1 MRGDREIPV
10 VLSRLRRCWPGRLSL
25 LHSGFC
31 VLTSVSAIHTSR
43 SCRWT
48 EVRSQKS
55 KSERRNQNAEL
66 RHAWRP
72 RNPGRSVAPSALL
85 AWTALTSAFWFLRSD
100 FRFCNSH
107 VPLVP
112 MDRSTKSEIEV
123 RTQKPECRIET
134 CVATEKSRSF
144 CRAFGAAGLDGSHFC
159 ILVSA
164 F

>member
-107 VPLVP
+107 FPLGRWTEV
-112 MDRSTKSEIEV
+112 RSQKSKSERRNQNAEL
-123 RTQKPECRIET
+123 RHAWRPRNPGRS
-134 CVATEKSRSF
+134 VAPSALLAWT
-144 CRAFGAAGLDGSHFC
+144 ALT
-159 ILVSA
+159 SA